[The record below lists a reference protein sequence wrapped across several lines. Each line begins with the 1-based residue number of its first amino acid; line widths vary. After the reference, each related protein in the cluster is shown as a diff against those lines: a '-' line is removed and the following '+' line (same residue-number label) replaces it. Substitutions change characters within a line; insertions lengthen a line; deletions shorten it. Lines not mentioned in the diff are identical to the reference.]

1 MIGTDDPDEYIDVM
15 DVQMFIIILAST
27 FFLILDS
34 MIFLMIYSS
43 ISLGI

>member
-27 FFLILDS
+27 FFLILDG